1 METLLAACLVS
12 SLVSLLYFSH
22 SLLNGTCLI
31 PDSAPAFFCAR
42 DRLLPTMGLSVLSP
56 TAVGAVE
63 RLSPISVLD
72 SVSVKA
78 GSLRGKGVQM
88 NMQMS
93 ILRIYE
99 KPQFQG
105 EGTASASLGPLNP
118 GPCQCRKAL

>member
-1 METLLAACLVS
+1 MGTLLAACPVS
-12 SLVSLLYFSH
+12 SLASLLYCSH

-31 PDSAPAFFCAR
+31 PDYPAFFCAK
-42 DRLLPTMGLSVLSP
+42 DRLLPTLGLNVLSP
-56 TAVGAVE
+56 TAVGAME
-63 RLSPISVLD
+63 RLSPISILD

-78 GSLRGKGVQM
+78 GNLRCKGMQM